1 MNSTYCDND
10 SIRHHDCVV
19 LYGGESEEREVSL
32 HSGENV
38 AQALRKAGIETDL
51 YDWNP
56 AKMREFLA
64 LGYKKVFIALH
75 GGTGENGMVQAMLEM
90 AAIPFTGVRMRTAA
104 ICIDKLASKTIVSG
118 LTNVNV
124 PAGKSL
130 AVSQLDD
137 RWNMPENER
146 WRDVEAIG
154 YPLIVKPS
162 RNGSSVGVTWVER
175 YEEID
180 DAVRAAAIAPDE
192 IILFEQCICGHELT
206 VAMLNGKALGVC
218 RIIPK
223 TKFYDYEAKY
233 NRDDTQ
239 YLTPSG
245 LGADF
250 DGDLCKKAEEV
261 ARALDCCDGAVRI
274 DFLANDNLDPYFLE
288 VNTVP
293 GMTSHSL
300 VPKIANQ
307 AGIEFHQLCK
317 MIVDMAK

>member
-130 AVSQLDD
+130 AVYSDAAQIAPWASAGVSICTGMGIL
-137 RWNMPENER
+137 E
-146 WRDVEAIG
+146 
-154 YPLIVKPS
+154 
-162 RNGSSVGVTWVER
+162 GSGGAFHPQDKLT
-175 YEEID
+175 
-180 DAVRAAAIAPDE
+180 RAQTAAILLRMP
-192 IILFEQCICGHELT
+192 
-206 VAMLNGKALGVC
+206 
-218 RIIPK
+218 
-223 TKFYDYEAKY
+223 
-233 NRDDTQ
+233 
-239 YLTPSG
+239 
-245 LGADF
+245 
-250 DGDLCKKAEEV
+250 
-261 ARALDCCDGAVRI
+261 
-274 DFLANDNLDPYFLE
+274 
-288 VNTVP
+288 
-293 GMTSHSL
+293 
-300 VPKIANQ
+300 
-307 AGIEFHQLCK
+307 
-317 MIVDMAK
+317 